1 MKVNK
6 PWIRFVT
13 DDHEDGGG
21 SDLTPNDDQNQGSQE
36 DSKDDDPGD
45 DGEDE
50 DGDDD
55 GSAGEWDRERA
66 MRKIRKSN
74 QEAKSQRERAKA
86 AEEKAKQAG
95 DFEKRALD
103 AEARLLRLE
112 VGADVGLPKS
122 LASRLQGSTKEEL
135 LADAEE
141 LMKLVAPSK
150 PSGKPKPNL
159 KGGAKPSEDDG
170 ELSAAEIVKRAKGRL

>member
-36 DSKDDDPGD
+36 DSEGDVPGD
-45 DGEDE
+45 DSEDE
-50 DGDDD
+50 DGGDD
-55 GSAGEWDRERA
+55 SSGEWDRERA

-86 AEEKAKQAG
+86 AEEKAKRAG

-112 VGADVGLPKS
+112 VGADVGLPVS

>member
-36 DSKDDDPGD
+36 DSEGDVPGD
-45 DGEDE
+45 DSEDE
-50 DGDDD
+50 DGGDD
-55 GSAGEWDRERA
+55 SAGEWDRERA

-86 AEEKAKQAG
+86 AEEKAKRAG

-141 LMKLVAPSK
+141 LMRLVAPSK

>member
-36 DSKDDDPGD
+36 DSEGDVPGD
-45 DGEDE
+45 DSEDE
-50 DGDDD
+50 DGGDD
-55 GSAGEWDRERA
+55 SAGEWDRERA

-112 VGADVGLPKS
+112 VGADVGLPVS

>member
-36 DSKDDDPGD
+36 DSEGDVPGD
-45 DGEDE
+45 DSEDE
-50 DGDDD
+50 DGGDD
-55 GSAGEWDRERA
+55 SAGEWDRERA

-86 AEEKAKQAG
+86 AEEKAKRAG

-112 VGADVGLPKS
+112 VGADVGLPVS

-141 LMKLVAPSK
+141 LMELVAPSK

>member
-13 DDHEDGGG
+13 DDYEDGGG

-36 DSKDDDPGD
+36 DSEGDVPGD
-45 DGEDE
+45 DSEDE
-50 DGDDD
+50 DGGDD
-55 GSAGEWDRERA
+55 SAGEWDRERA

-86 AEEKAKQAG
+86 AEEKAKRAG

-112 VGADVGLPKS
+112 VGADVGLPAS

>member
-36 DSKDDDPGD
+36 DSEGDVPGD
-45 DGEDE
+45 DSEDE
-50 DGDDD
+50 DGGDD
-55 GSAGEWDRERA
+55 SAGEWDRERA

-86 AEEKAKQAG
+86 AEEKAKRAG

-112 VGADVGLPKS
+112 VGADVGLPVS

-150 PSGKPKPNL
+150 QSGKPKPNL

>member
-21 SDLTPNDDQNQGSQE
+21 SDPTPNDDQNQGSQE
-36 DSKDDDPGD
+36 DSKDDDSGD
-45 DGEDE
+45 DREDE
-50 DGDDD
+50 DGDED
-55 GSAGEWDRERA
+55 SAGEWDRERA

-86 AEEKAKQAG
+86 AEEKAKQAS

>member
-1 MKVNK
+1 MKVSK

-21 SDLTPNDDQNQGSQE
+21 NYPTPNDDQNQGSQE
-36 DSKDDDPGD
+36 DPKGDDSGD

-55 GSAGEWDRERA
+55 SAGEWDRERA

-86 AEEKAKQAG
+86 AEEKAKRAG

>member
-1 MKVNK
+1 MMVNK

-21 SDLTPNDDQNQGSQE
+21 DNPGLDDDQGQVQGSQE
-36 DSKDDDPGD
+36 EPKVDDPD
-45 DGEDE
+45 EDGED
-50 DGDDD
+50 D
-55 GSAGEWDRERA
+55 SAEEWDRDRA

-95 DFEKRALD
+95 DFEKRASD
-103 AEARLLRLE
+103 AEARLLKY
-112 VGADVGLPKS
+112 DVAFDMGLPKS
-122 LASRLQGSTKEEL
+122 LANRLQGSTKEEL
-135 LADAEE
+135 IADAEE
-141 LMKLVAPSK
+141 LLKLVAPSK

-159 KGGAKPSEDDG
+159 RGGSKPSEGDG
-170 ELSAAEIVKRAKGRL
+170 ELSAAEIVKRAKGRQ

>member
-36 DSKDDDPGD
+36 DSKDDDSGD
-45 DGEDE
+45 DSEDE
-50 DGDDD
+50 DGGDD
-55 GSAGEWDRERA
+55 SAGEWDRERA

-86 AEEKAKQAG
+86 AEEKAKRAG

-112 VGADVGLPKS
+112 VGADVGLPVS

>member
-36 DSKDDDPGD
+36 DSEGDVPGD
-45 DGEDE
+45 DSEDE
-50 DGDDD
+50 DGGDD
-55 GSAGEWDRERA
+55 SSGEWDRERA

-86 AEEKAKQAG
+86 AEEKAKRAG

-112 VGADVGLPKS
+112 VGADVGLPVS

-159 KGGAKPSEDDG
+159 KGGPKPSEDDG

>member
-36 DSKDDDPGD
+36 DSEGDVPGD
-45 DGEDE
+45 DSEDE
-50 DGDDD
+50 DGGDD
-55 GSAGEWDRERA
+55 SAGEWDRERA

-86 AEEKAKQAG
+86 AEEKAKRAG

-112 VGADVGLPKS
+112 VGADVGLPVS